1 MKEPSLNELTSNIL
15 SALPQSVTIEELEVV
30 AIKWGDKP
38 FNPVDDFINSIA
50 KDLRDSGT
58 SETAIA
64 KMKKVF
70 NPKLSGCYR
79 EYLRSKITTAFN
91 LCKTKSLVA

>member
-1 MKEPSLNELTSNIL
+1 MKELNLKELTSNIL
-15 SALPQSVTIEELEVV
+15 FALPQSVTTEELESV
-30 AIKWGDKP
+30 AIKWEIKP

-58 SETAIA
+58 SEAAIA
-64 KMKKVF
+64 KMKEVF

-79 EYLRSKITTAFN
+79 EYLLRRITKSFN
-91 LCKTKSLVA
+91 LCKTKSGA